1 MLLPNYKCLNV
12 LVQSWL
18 YQGCP
23 NQDLELCNSKF
34 HPTSINLAL
43 KITPFLLCPPLVLLT
58 EGQVSRISNFDYYI
72 FELIFHSVP
81 SLAYS
86 PPKYFYQTLNA
97 TDIRLMNSQLI
108 GSLSLQLSNIY
119 VGCYFAVINCYS
131 SHPSPSF
138 WFHVPCSEMETILS
152 SQFLGTQSRLPS

>member
-1 MLLPNYKCLNV
+1 MLLPNSKCLNV

-23 NQDLELCNSKF
+23 NQNLELCNSKF

-43 KITPFLLCPPLVLLT
+43 KIPPFLLCPPSVLLT
-58 EGQVSRISNFDYYI
+58 EGQVSMISSFDYYI

-86 PPKYFYQTLNA
+86 PPKYLYQTLNA
-97 TDIRLMNSQLI
+97 TDIRLMNAQLI

-119 VGCYFAVINCYS
+119 IGCYFAVINCYF

-138 WFHVPCSEMETILS
+138 
-152 SQFLGTQSRLPS
+152 